1 VLKFKQ
7 KVKPGQVA
15 KTADFLFKPFEL
27 GPQAIWE
34 IGFTPDSF
42 NCGPKGQSG
51 EVVDAMFHVIGFIQ
65 IYFRG
70 DALSKQEVLMRH
82 KEKLRKERERD

>member
-1 VLKFKQ
+1 M
-7 KVKPGQVA
+7 KPGQVA
-15 KTADFLFKPFEL
+15 KTADFLFKPFEI

-51 EVVDAMFHVIGFIQ
+51 EVVDAMFHV
-65 IYFRG
+65 Y
-70 DALSKQEVLMRH
+70 
-82 KEKLRKERERD
+82 